1 MLFFKSKDKH
11 FLTLLFSVLQQPI
24 LCAFLEVPCFATEEI
39 EYTQYNMKKVMS
51 KIFGNF
57 IKLGGS
63 ILGQIV
69 GQFGR
74 GADRQIAERAKI

>member
-1 MLFFKSKDKH
+1 
-11 FLTLLFSVLQQPI
+11 
-24 LCAFLEVPCFATEEI
+24 
-39 EYTQYNMKKVMS
+39 MS

-74 GADRQIAERAKI
+74 GADRQIAERAKIWGHVSIMWSDEKMFLFQIKR

>member
-1 MLFFKSKDKH
+1 
-11 FLTLLFSVLQQPI
+11 
-24 LCAFLEVPCFATEEI
+24 
-39 EYTQYNMKKVMS
+39 MS